1 MAKATVSRIVS
12 EKGLPVKIDR
22 DPCGMII
29 FGASGDLT
37 KRKLIPALFRIGHG
51 GSLPDQWYMVGVG
64 RSSMD
69 DHAFREMAEEALD
82 QFLTSDSVPR
92 SKWKK
97 FLKRFHYLQG
107 DYQDPSYYKHLKEK
121 LAQLDQQ
128 HKVPGNRL
136 FYLATPPSLYSGI
149 IRGLGEAGLNQS
161 PNQSCWARLVI
172 EKPFGVDL
180 DSARALN
187 NEIKKNFDE
196 KQIYRIDHYLGKET
210 VQNILFFRFAN
221 AIYEPLWNR
230 NYIDNVQITVAE
242 TVGIEHRAGYY
253 EQAGALKDMF
263 QNHLLQLLC
272 LVTMEPP
279 ARFEADAV
287 RDERLKVMKAIRPFQ
302 LEQIPHMA
310 IRGQYGPGKINGK
323 LRKGYRKEEGVN
335 PRSQIETFSALK
347 LYIDNWRWRGVRFY
361 LRSGKSLSAR
371 KAEIAIE
378 FKRVPHLLFEPM
390 IPDLIQPNILVFSI
404 QPNEGI
410 SLTLQAKHPGP
421 KISLDTV
428 KMDFN
433 YQGTFKTSSPDAY
446 ERLFLDCLTG
456 DQMLFARHDWLDL
469 SWSLLMPVLD
479 YWKRNP
485 TKDFPNYT
493 AGSSG
498 PKEALD
504 LIERDGRFWRPI

>member
-1 MAKATVSRIVS
+1 MADAIVSRIVS
-12 EKGLPVKIDR
+12 GIGLPLETVP

-37 KRKLIPALFRIGHG
+37 KRKLIPALFRISHG
-51 GSLPDQWYMVGVG
+51 GSLPEQWYIVGVG

-69 DHAFREMAEEALD
+69 DEAFRQMAEEALD
-82 QFLTSDSVPR
+82 QFLTSKTIPR
-92 SKWKK
+92 SRWKK
-97 FLKRFHYLQG
+97 FLKRFHYIQG
-107 DYQDPSYYKHLKEK
+107 DYKNPSYYKHLKES
-121 LAQLDQQ
+121 LLRLDQE

-149 IRGLGEAGLNQS
+149 IRGLGESGLNRS
-161 PNQSCWARLVI
+161 PKKSCWTRVVI
-172 EKPFGVDL
+172 EKPFGTDL
-180 DSARALN
+180 DSGRVLN
-187 NEIKKNFDE
+187 NDIRTFFDE

-230 NYIDNVQITVAE
+230 NFIDNIQITVAE
-242 TVGIEHRAGYY
+242 TVGIEHRSGYY
-253 EQAGALKDMF
+253 EQAGALRDMF

-279 ARFEADAV
+279 ARFEADEV

-302 LEQIPHMA
+302 LEKIGQSVV
-310 IRGQYGPGKINGK
+310 RGQYGSGKINGK
-323 LRKGYRKEEGVN
+323 PMKAYRKEEGVQ
-335 PRSQIETFSALK
+335 PQSQTETFAALK

-390 IPDLIQPNILVFSI
+390 IPDLIQPNILIFSI
-404 QPNEGI
+404 QPDEGI

-421 KISLDTV
+421 KLSLDTV

-433 YQGTFKTSSPDAY
+433 YQGTFKTLSPDAY

-479 YWKRNP
+479 YWKKHPAKN
-485 TKDFPNYT
+485 FPNYK
-493 AGSSG
+493 AGSLG
-498 PKEALD
+498 PQEASD